1 MNIFIH
7 TWICLIPPRKFDFN
21 FVCFCIFPTLIL
33 NSAFIVCILW
43 QTKLRNLRTRFFQFS
58 NQAFSKIILK
68 PQQKQECSQSHGLKN
83 AKEGCIFRWEKKK
96 GLFSKVVKTGQRK
109 TSRSIFNPSIR
120 THLLKFFLCGLKIV
134 TRVLEFFG
142 M

>member
-7 TWICLIPPRKFDFN
+7 TWICLIPPRKFDFS
-21 FVCFCIFPTLIL
+21 FVYFCIFPTLIL

-83 AKEGCIFRWEKKK
+83 AKEGCIFRWEKKEGVIFEGRK
-96 GLFSKVVKTGQRK
+96 NWAKKDIKIDFQPFNQDSSPKV
-109 TSRSIFNPSIR
+109 
-120 THLLKFFLCGLKIV
+120 FFV
-134 TRVLEFFG
+134 WPRNSH
-142 M
+142 